1 MTLTEMQ
8 RLQALERF
16 AIIRPHLEDSVCQ
29 TEISRVHQISLR
41 TVQRWIHAYREEGLT
56 GLGKKARSD
65 RGHCRGLP
73 EELVLLI
80 EGLAL
85 QTLRRPLTSIHTLV
99 GQVAEEQHWSL
110 PSYAQVYRIV
120 QRLPQDLLILGQE
133 GAAAYQDVFDVLFR
147 REARCANAI
156 WQADHCQLR
165 IYLKNERGRVQMPLL
180 TAIEDDYS
188 RELAGYRLGWGA
200 PSALQ
205 TALTLRDAIR
215 VKADPR
221 WLIHGIPECF
231 YTDHGSDFT
240 SKHME
245 AVAVDLKM
253 SLIFSLV
260 GRPRGRGKLER
271 FFRTLREEVLAKLP
285 GYAPKV
291 KDDPRL
297 QREIE
302 RQAREAA
309 CLTLSEFDLIFRN
322 WLLETYH
329 TRIHSETN
337 AAPQT
342 RWLDSG
348 MIPVLPENEDQLD
361 LLLLQPR
368 RRRMVHQEGITF
380 LGKWYMH
387 ALLAG
392 HVRDAVIIRY
402 DPLNLAEIRVYEAE
416 QEERFI
422 CQAQCVER
430 GGQVVSLQEI
440 VAERTKRR
448 K

>member
-215 VKADPR
+215 VKDDPR

-245 AVAVDLKM
+245 AVAADLKM

-271 FFRTLREEVLAKLP
+271 FF
-285 GYAPKV
+285 
-291 KDDPRL
+291 
-297 QREIE
+297 
-302 RQAREAA
+302 AR
-309 CLTLSEFDLIFRN
+309 
-322 WLLETYH
+322 
-329 TRIHSETN
+329 
-337 AAPQT
+337 
-342 RWLDSG
+342 
-348 MIPVLPENEDQLD
+348 
-361 LLLLQPR
+361 
-368 RRRMVHQEGITF
+368 
-380 LGKWYMH
+380 
-387 ALLAG
+387 
-392 HVRDAVIIRY
+392 
-402 DPLNLAEIRVYEAE
+402 
-416 QEERFI
+416 
-422 CQAQCVER
+422 
-430 GGQVVSLQEI
+430 
-440 VAERTKRR
+440 
-448 K
+448 